1 MTDAT
6 ATCNGCNGCNG
17 QTSTPK
23 TTPGLPAAGG
33 PLDASRLTYHFT
45 KVPRAIPA
53 PNSPELWAQSE
64 ATDHMI
70 LARYNVAQGGWLAP
84 QLVPYGPL
92 SLAPTAATLHY
103 AMECFEGLKL
113 YRGVDGRLRLF
124 RPDLNAR
131 RMRRSAARVSL
142 PDFPPEQLVRL
153 IDALAAIDAPRW
165 LPKESAGTYLYVRP
179 TMIAT
184 QASLAVKQASE
195 ALLYIIL
202 VCFPDFDQPSG
213 SLGPPSRDAEKQSNA
228 RRKDIGLRLVAS
240 NRDTIRAWPGGF
252 GNCKLGANYGPS
264 IVTSAEA
271 ASRGFDQILWL
282 FGNEGFITEAGA
294 CNFFTVIQPKHSSA
308 IKAQLL
314 TAPLDDGVVL
324 PGVTRASVLDI
335 VNELFANELEVVER
349 NYSIHELIDA
359 VNDGRMVE
367 CFVCGTAFFIT
378 PVAEISYVGQSIN
391 VLPPKRRS
399 PSCSLVVRLRER
411 LWNIMYGAIQHDW
424 SHCVDEAGT
433 HVHENQFQ

>member
-1 MTDAT
+1 MTADT
-6 ATCNGCNGCNG
+6 AGCNG
-17 QTSTPK
+17 QT
-23 TTPGLPAAGG
+23 PAAGG
-33 PLDASRLTYHFT
+33 PLDASRLTYQFT

-70 LARYNVAQGGWLAP
+70 LARYDVAKGGWLAP

-124 RPDLNAR
+124 RPDLNAK
-131 RMRRSAARVSL
+131 RMQKSAARVSL
-142 PDFPPEQLVRL
+142 PDFPPEQLVLL

-165 LPKESAGTYLYVRP
+165 LPKDSVGTYLYVRP

-184 QASLAVKQASE
+184 QPSLAIKKASE
-195 ALLYIIL
+195 ALLYILL

-213 SLGPPSRDAEKQSNA
+213 SLGPPPGDAENKPK
-228 RRKDIGLRLVAS
+228 KDLGLRLVAS
-240 NRDTIRAWPGGF
+240 NKETIRAWPGGF

-264 IVTSAEA
+264 IVASAEA
-271 ASRGFDQILWL
+271 ARRGFDQILWL
-282 FGNEGFITEAGA
+282 FGNEEFITEAGA
-294 CNFFTVIQPKHSSA
+294 CNFFTVIQPKHSGS
-308 IKAQLL
+308 AQLL
-314 TAPLDDGVVL
+314 TAPLEDGVVL

-349 NYSIHELIDA
+349 NFSIHELIDA
-359 VNDGRMVE
+359 VNNARMVE

-378 PVAEISYVGQSIN
+378 PVAEINYKGQSIN
-391 VLPPKRRS
+391 VLPSKKAP
-399 PSCSLVVRLRER
+399 CSLVARLRAR
-411 LWNIMYGAIQHDW
+411 LWKIMYGEIQHRW
-424 SHCVDEAGT
+424 SHCVDET
-433 HVHENQFQ
+433 